1 MGVRL
6 QQVLDASKA
15 CDLEQLCILEVRE
28 TLTLPLRPR
37 TIPTLC
43 GSRRV
48 CRERE
53 RERENGAALRQL
65 AA

>member
-28 TLTLPLRPR
+28 TLTLPLRLERYQP
-37 TIPTLC
+37 C
-43 GSRRV
+43 AV
-48 CRERE
+48 HDACAERE